1 VRNRVLATV
10 PFVIA
15 LALSG
20 LVLFTPGS
28 QVPEAPVG
36 VDKLIHAGLFAL
48 LAFTGR
54 TARIPERALAVA
66 LAGYALLSE
75 VLQRV
80 LPIDRDF
87 ALGDLAAD
95 LVGIV
100 VGLWVAD
107 RLSRRRRGRRSPPTT
122 R

>member
-1 VRNRVLATV
+1 MRNRVLGTI

-20 LVLFTPGS
+20 LVLFTPGA
-28 QVPEAPVG
+28 QVPDAPFG
-36 VDKLIHAGLFAL
+36 VDKLVHAGVFAL

-54 TARIPERALAVA
+54 TARIPERALALA
-66 LAGYALLSE
+66 LAAYALGSE
-75 VLQRV
+75 IAQQV

-100 VGLWVAD
+100 IGLWLAD
-107 RLSRRRRGRRSPPTT
+107 RLSRRRRDRRSPPATS
-122 R
+122 